1 MKKLIPIIVVIMI
14 LFTSAVSAS
23 NGTLTDYGIEPR
35 VETNLTEMLESFINK
50 RLEFHN
56 REYYVVYLHQIFPK
70 GNEFLSV
77 VHDMIDGKAVIPSHY
92 YFDIIIMGPALWQ
105 YENSIDYISPSDF
118 VLYHY
123 KYYPNTGVYSFMG
136 AKASSMI
143 SNFGWELMFTN
154 FVGPHGKFELGEY
167 TLKNPQGKSDY
178 WGSNVEIYHDIKLYD
193 KGQIEFLLSEKYHD
207 GYLKGKEDGKK
218 LIINESEAYQKGYN
232 KGINKGYDE
241 GFRDGRTTTDETTRN
256 ILAFGGSVLGSIFS
270 FILFVS
276 TEVEIFGIRLIDV
289 MVAIAVIAIIIIVL
303 KMVKG

>member
-1 MKKLIPIIVVIMI
+1 MKRLIVLTVIIIIV
-14 LFTSAVSAS
+14 FTTMASAS

-70 GNEFLSV
+70 GNGFLSV
-77 VHDMIDGKAVIPSHY
+77 VHDMIDGKAVIPSYY
-92 YFDIIIMGPALWQ
+92 YFDIIIMGSATWQ
-105 YENSIDYISPSDF
+105 YENSIDYIYPANS

-136 AKASSMI
+136 AEASSMV

-154 FVGPHGKFELGEY
+154 FVGPHGKYELGDY
-167 TLKNPQGKSDY
+167 TLINPQGKSNY
-178 WGSNVEIYHDIKLYD
+178 WGSNVQIYHDIKLYD

-207 GYLKGKEDGKK
+207 GYLKGKEDGKN
-218 LIINESEAYQKGYN
+218 LIIGESEAYQRGYN
-232 KGINKGYDE
+232 KGHSKGYDE
-241 GFRDGRTTTDETTRN
+241 GYRNGRLETDETTRN

-270 FILFVS
+270 FILYVS
-276 TEVEIFGIRLIDV
+276 TEVEIFGISLLDV
-289 MVAIAVIAIIIIVL
+289 MVALAVIAIIFFIIKL
-303 KMVKG
+303 IRG